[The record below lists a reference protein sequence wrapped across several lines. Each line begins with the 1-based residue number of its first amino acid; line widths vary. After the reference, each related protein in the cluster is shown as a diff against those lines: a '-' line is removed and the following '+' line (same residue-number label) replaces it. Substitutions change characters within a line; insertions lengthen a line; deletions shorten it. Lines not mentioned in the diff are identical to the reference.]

1 MKKGLVEV
9 YCGTGK
15 GKSTLALG
23 QSVRECA
30 RGKSVIII
38 QFLKGNES
46 DELEFIEGLKE
57 LDLKMFRFEKSKSCY
72 ENLNDQEKSEEINN
86 IRNGLNFAKKVI
98 ATEECDMLV
107 LDEIFGVVDHGIMA
121 VEDLKRL
128 LEMVDTMHVVL
139 TGDRCPEEIKPV
151 ADCITVLESMAPG
164 TEESCK

>member
-23 QSVRECA
+23 QSIRECA

-38 QFLKGNES
+38 QFLKGKES
-46 DELEFIEGLKE
+46 DELEFMEGLKQ
-57 LDLKMFRFEKSKSCY
+57 LDLKMFRFEKSKVCY
-72 ENLNDQEKSEEINN
+72 ESLSEQEKSEEKNN
-86 IRNGLNFAKKVI
+86 ILNGLNFAKKVI

-107 LDEIFGVVDHGIMA
+107 LDEIFGVVDYGILGVA
-121 VEDLKRL
+121 DLKHL

-139 TGDRCPEEIKPV
+139 TGDHCPEEISPLV
-151 ADCITVLESMAPG
+151 DCITTLESVRAG
-164 TEESCK
+164 AQ